1 MLVPTIKTERLEL
14 RAYEVGDIA
23 ELVSLIGAREV
34 AANLARV
41 PYPYTE
47 QDARNFIGSI
57 KQTPEEARFAVVLGS
72 DRRLIGG
79 IGLRIDSAHSRA
91 ELGYWLGASYWGQ
104 GYATEAAHAVMQYGF
119 HTLGLN
125 RIWAS
130 VFEGNAVS
138 ARVLKKVG
146 MSHEGC
152 FRQHV
157 LKWGRF
163 IDLAIYGTLRSEW
176 K

>member
-1 MLVPTIKTERLEL
+1 MLVPTIKTERLVL
-14 RAYEVGDIA
+14 RAYELGDIA
-23 ELVSLIGAREV
+23 ELVPLIGAREV

-47 QDARNFIGSI
+47 QDARNFINSI
-57 KQTPEEARFAVVLGS
+57 KATPDEARFAVALSNSGH
-72 DRRLIGG
+72 LIGG

-91 ELGYWLGASYWGQ
+91 ELGYWLGIPYWGQ
-104 GYATEAAHAVMQYGF
+104 GYANEAARAVVHYGF
-119 HTLGLN
+119 ETLGLH

-130 VFEGNAVS
+130 VFQGNEVS
-138 ARVLKKVG
+138 AKVLNKLG
-146 MSHEGC
+146 MRHEGC
-152 FRQHV
+152 LRHHV

-163 IDLAIYGTLRSEW
+163 IDLEMYGILRSEW

>member
-1 MLVPTIKTERLEL
+1 MLVPTIKAERLVL
-14 RAYEVGDIA
+14 RAYELADIG
-23 ELVSLIGAREV
+23 ELVPLIGAREV

-57 KQTPEEARFAVVLGS
+57 KETPDEARFAIVLGS
-72 DRRLIGG
+72 DQRLIGG
-79 IGLRIDSAHSRA
+79 IGLRIDSTHQRA
-91 ELGYWLGASYWGQ
+91 ELGYWLGIPYWGN
-104 GYATEAAHAVMQYGF
+104 GYATEAARAVMQYGF
-119 HTLGLN
+119 ETLGLH

-130 VFEGNAVS
+130 VFQRNEAS
-138 ARVLKKVG
+138 AKVLGKIG
-146 MSHEGC
+146 MQYEGC
-152 FRQHV
+152 LRQHV

-163 IDLAIYGTLRSEW
+163 IDLEMYAVLRSEW